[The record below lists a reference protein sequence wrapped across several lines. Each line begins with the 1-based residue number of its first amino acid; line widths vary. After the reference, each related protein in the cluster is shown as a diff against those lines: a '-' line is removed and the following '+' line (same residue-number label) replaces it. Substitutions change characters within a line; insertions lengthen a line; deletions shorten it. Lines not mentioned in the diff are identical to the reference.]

1 MKTKNINKL
10 FLLSIILLAILMRLY
25 PSNALSLWYDESF
38 SIILAKKDLGNLLE
52 IAKADVHPPLYYI
65 LLHFWLNIVMFPRLF
80 SVLFSIVS
88 IILTYLIA
96 KKAFGE
102 RIALLT
108 SFFLSISPTSV
119 HYSSE
124 IRMYALLL
132 FFSLI
137 ATYFLLRFV
146 SDKKKLNAVF
156 YVFFSVCAYYTHYY
170 ALFSIVAQ
178 LIYLISINAYHENF
192 IKRLK
197 IALVIGCSILV
208 LYAPWIKYF
217 FTHTLT
223 STGSG
228 AHALPHST
236 NLDNIAN
243 IILIF
248 FLGEAKGLPL
258 KPIFYFLYNYRLES
272 IYFLLILILF
282 ILPLIYSIL
291 LIRKKESDN
300 NNEKICIVFS
310 TIIPLFLSGILIFIG
325 GRFYPRNLLI
335 ILPFYLMLLSYSI
348 FSVKRILIRLL
359 IILFITFYFSISTV
373 RYHKYFIRDVT
384 GKTWDFLRYSD
395 LRNTAIFCTNPF
407 SYFPLSVYFKY
418 SDPYVK
424 EYNDLYLLNNEKVTY
439 INLLTIENGKLI
451 RNKDFLKNFSSVWI
465 VLSEWSIDDHLKE
478 ELKLVE
484 KRWLDGKVWGKE
496 SEYPI
501 GSVKRILMV
510 KYNHIRHTE

>member
-10 FLLSIILLAILMRLY
+10 FLLSIILLAILIRLY

-108 SFFLSISPTSV
+108 SFFLSISPMSV

-124 IRMYALLL
+124 IRMYSLLL
-132 FFSLI
+132 FFSLT

-146 SDKKKLNAVF
+146 SDKKNLNAVF

-178 LIYLISINAYHENF
+178 LIYLISINAYHKNF

-197 IALVIGCSILV
+197 IALVLGCSILV
-208 LYAPWIKYF
+208 LYVPWIKYF
-217 FTHTLT
+217 FTHTIT

-258 KPIFYFLYNYRLES
+258 KTIFYFLYNYRLES
-272 IYFLLILILF
+272 IYFLLILLLF

-348 FSVKRILIRLL
+348 LSVKRIWIRFSLTLL
-359 IILFITFYFSISTV
+359 ITYCLLTSTI
-373 RYHKYFIRDVT
+373 RYHKYFVRDVT
-384 GKTWDFLRYSD
+384 FNVSYYLKYHENLKNS
-395 LRNTAIFCTNPF
+395 AIFCTNPF
-407 SYFPLSVYFKY
+407 TFFPLKIYFNSK
-418 SDPYVK
+418 
-424 EYNDLYLLNNEKVTY
+424 NIYLLMTEKVTY
-439 INLLTIENGKLI
+439 INLLTT
-451 RNKDFLKNFSSVWI
+451 NKKEIISDKNFLKQFSSVWI
-465 VLSEWSIDDHLKE
+465 ILSEWSVDDHLKE

-484 KRWLDGKVWGKE
+484 KRWLDEKEWHKE

-510 KYNHIRHTE
+510 KYNQIRYTK